1 VAKKRDFLMELDCI
15 EGALAEARRLYLK
28 GTNPQQILNE
38 MKVDKKADSW
48 IITVAHMAGW
58 WYRYRDQDKGNT

>member
-1 VAKKRDFLMELDCI
+1 MELDCI